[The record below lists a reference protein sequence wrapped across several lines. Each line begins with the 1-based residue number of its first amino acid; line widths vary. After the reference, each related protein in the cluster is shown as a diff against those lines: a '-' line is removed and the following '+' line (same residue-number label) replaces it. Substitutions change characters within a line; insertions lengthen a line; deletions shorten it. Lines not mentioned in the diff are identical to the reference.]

1 MTILIKELD
10 KVSESEK
17 MVEAYLNLSKIQKIF
32 QNSEEIPNADNII
45 KFVHFYQNMSVYEM
59 SLPNTVLKYWTIED
73 SLPDINLEFNS
84 LYKIYF

>member
-45 KFVHFYQNMSVYEM
+45 KYGHFYQNMSIYQM
-59 SLPNTVLKYWTIED
+59 SLPNTVLM
-73 SLPDINLEFNS
+73 F
-84 LYKIYF
+84 KILDDRRLTAGY

>member
-45 KFVHFYQNMSVYEM
+45 KFVHFYQNMSIYEM
-59 SLPNTVLKYWTIED
+59 SLPNTVLM
-73 SLPDINLEFNS
+73 F
-84 LYKIYF
+84 KILDNRRLTAGY

>member
-32 QNSEEIPNADNII
+32 QNSEEIPNADNVI

-59 SLPNTVLKYWTIED
+59 SLPNTVLM
-73 SLPDINLEFNS
+73 F
-84 LYKIYF
+84 KILDDRRLTAGY

>member
-32 QNSEEIPNADNII
+32 QNSEEIPNAYNII
-45 KFVHFYQNMSVYEM
+45 KFVHFYQNMSIYEM
-59 SLPNTVLKYWTIED
+59 SLPNTVLM
-73 SLPDINLEFNS
+73 F
-84 LYKIYF
+84 KILDDRRLTAGY